1 MRSAKVILAVLV
13 LALAASVAATP
24 ARADVSF
31 GFFYS
36 NLEPHG
42 SWLVSGSYGRV
53 WQPAAYAPGWN
64 PYYDGHW
71 AYTDAGWMWA
81 SDYSW
86 GAIPYHYGTWAMDPR
101 YGWVWVPGYTWAP
114 AWVTF
119 RTGPDYIGWAP
130 VAPSFSVG
138 VSFGVPL
145 PTSAFVF
152 VPTRSFMAPRIR
164 TYAVPAS
171 RVLGVYR
178 TTNVVSVPVMR
189 HDAVV
194 TRGPDPWVVE
204 RATRQ
209 PVRHTSIESASR
221 MTSLDRRVTR
231 GETRVTAPKQT
242 QLAWNRRESSA
253 PSRLEPRA
261 RINEQQRV
269 APERH
274 QQAPQMKQQPGPS
287 PRQAKPKHGHDG
299 H

>member
-1 MRSAKVILAVLV
+1 MRSAKVVLAVLV
-13 LALAASVAATP
+13 LALAASIAATP

-42 SWLVSGSYGRV
+42 SWLVSANYGRV
-53 WQPAAYAPGWN
+53 WQPAVYAPGWN

-81 SDYSW
+81 SDYAW

-119 RTGPDYIGWAP
+119 RSGPDYIGWAP
-130 VAPSFSVG
+130 VAPGFSVG
-138 VSFGVPL
+138 VSFGAPI
-145 PTSAFVF
+145 PASSAFVY

-164 TYAVPAS
+164 TYVVPAY
-171 RVLGVYR
+171 RVRGS
-178 TTNVVSVPVMR
+178 NVVSSPVLR
-189 HDAVV
+189 RDAVV

-231 GETRVTAPKQT
+231 DRARVTAPKRT
-242 QLAWNRRESSA
+242 EMAWSKHDQRAVREHGQPQQGPPVRRA
-253 PSRLEPRA
+253 
-261 RINEQQRV
+261 Q
-269 APERH
+269 
-274 QQAPQMKQQPGPS
+274 
-287 PRQAKPKHGHDG
+287 PKHGHDR